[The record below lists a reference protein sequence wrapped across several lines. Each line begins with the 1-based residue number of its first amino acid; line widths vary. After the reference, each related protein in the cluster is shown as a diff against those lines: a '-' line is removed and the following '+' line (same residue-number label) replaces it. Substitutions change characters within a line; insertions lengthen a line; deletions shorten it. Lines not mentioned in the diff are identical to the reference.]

1 MKLGFFVTNQY
12 LPGESMS
19 EKIQESSEQVRA
31 ARDAG
36 FSLIATGQHYLAA
49 PYQMSTSFTL
59 LSRLAADAGDMQVAA
74 TVILVPLHNPVEL
87 AESISTLDAITNGK
101 FVFGVGLGYRDEE
114 YSAFGVKREERVGRM
129 NEAMDLIKRLWSEDE
144 VEFNGKYYTV
154 PKTKISTKPV
164 QNPHP
169 PIWVAANNDVAIRR
183 AARWGYPWLIN
194 PHATVPMVAD
204 QWTKYKSALDEFGNP
219 VPDDLPMMREMYVA
233 EDRETA
239 YLESR
244 PFLEAKYKAYA
255 DWGQDKAL
263 PGEESFSVPYQDLA
277 KDRFLLGSPDD
288 IVEEFRRYHDELGV
302 NHMICRMQWPGM
314 PQEKVLKQIELLGRE
329 VIPRIREF

>member
-1 MKLGFFVTNQY
+1 MPQ
-12 LPGESMS
+12 
-19 EKIQESSEQVRA
+19 KIQDSSEQVRA

-36 FSLIATGQHYLAA
+36 FSLIATGEHFLAA
-49 PYQMSTSFTL
+49 PYQMSNSFTL

-87 AESISTLDAITNGK
+87 AESIATLDAITNGK
-101 FVFGVGLGYRDEE
+101 FVFGVGLGYREEE
-114 YSAFGVKREERVGRM
+114 YTAFGVQPGERVGRF
-129 NEAMDLIKRLWSEDE
+129 NEAMDLIKRLWSDEE
-144 VEFNGKYYTV
+144 VEFNGKYYNV
-154 PKTKISTKPV
+154 PKTKISTRPV
-164 QNPHP
+164 QTPP

-204 QWTKYKSALDEFGNP
+204 QWNRYKAALNEFGNP
-219 VPDDLPMMREMYVA
+219 VPSELPMMREMYVA
-233 EDRETA
+233 QDRETA
-239 YLESR
+239 FIESQ
-244 PFLEAKYKAYA
+244 PFLEGKYKAYA

-288 IVEEFRRYHDELGV
+288 IVSEFRRYAEELGV

-314 PQEKVLKQIELLGRE
+314 PQEQVLKQIELLGRE
-329 VIPRIREF
+329 VIPRIKNF

>member
-12 LPGESMS
+12 LPGESMPQ
-19 EKIQESSEQVRA
+19 KIQESSDQVKA

-36 FSLIATGQHYLAA
+36 FSLIATGEHFLAA
-49 PYQMSTSFTL
+49 PYQMSNSFTL

-87 AESISTLDAITNGK
+87 AESIATLDAITNGK
-101 FVFGVGLGYRDEE
+101 FVFGVGLGYREEE
-114 YSAFGVKREERVGRM
+114 YTAFGVQQGERVGRF
-129 NEAMDLIKRLWSEDE
+129 NEAMDLIKRLWSDEE

-154 PKTKISTKPV
+154 PKTKISTRPV
-164 QNPHP
+164 QTPP

-204 QWTKYKSALDEFGNP
+204 QWNRYKAALDEFENP
-219 VPDDLPMMREMYVA
+219 IPSELPMMREMYVA
-233 EDRETA
+233 QDRETA
-239 YLESR
+239 FIESQ
-244 PFLEAKYKAYA
+244 PFLEGKYKAYA

-288 IVEEFRRYHDELGV
+288 IVSEFRRYAEELGV
-302 NHMICRMQWPGM
+302 NHMICRMQSVSYTHLTLPTICS
-314 PQEKVLKQIELLGRE
+314 V
-329 VIPRIREF
+329 

>member
-12 LPGESMS
+12 LPGESMPQ
-19 EKIQESSEQVRA
+19 KIQDSSEQVRA
-31 ARDAG
+31 AREAG
-36 FSLIATGQHYLAA
+36 FSLIATGEHFLAA
-49 PYQMSTSFTL
+49 PYQMSNSFTL

-87 AESISTLDAITNGK
+87 AESIATLDAITNGK
-101 FVFGVGLGYRDEE
+101 FVFGVGLGYREEE
-114 YSAFGVKREERVGRM
+114 YTAFGVRPGERVGRF
-129 NEAMDLIKRLWSEDE
+129 NEAMDLIKRLWSDEE
-144 VEFNGKYYTV
+144 VEFNGKYYNV
-154 PKTKISTKPV
+154 PITKISTRPV
-164 QNPHP
+164 QTPP

-204 QWTKYKSALDEFGNP
+204 QWNRYKAALDEFENP
-219 VPDDLPMMREMYVA
+219 IPSELPMMREMYVA
-233 EDRETA
+233 QDRETA
-239 YLESR
+239 FIESQ
-244 PFLEAKYKAYA
+244 PFLEGKYKAYA

-263 PGEESFSVPYQDLA
+263 PGEESFTVPYQDLA

-288 IVEEFRRYHDELGV
+288 IVSEFRRYAEELGV

-314 PQEKVLKQIELLGRE
+314 PQEQVLNQIELLGRE
-329 VIPRIREF
+329 VIPRIKDF

>member
-1 MKLGFFVTNQY
+1 MPQ
-12 LPGESMS
+12 
-19 EKIQESSEQVRA
+19 KIQDSSEQVRA

-36 FSLIATGQHYLAA
+36 FSLIATGEHYLAA

-87 AESISTLDAITNGK
+87 AESIATLDAITNGK

-114 YSAFGVKREERVGRM
+114 YTAFGIQRGERVGRF
-129 NEAMDLIKRLWSEDE
+129 NEAMDLIKRLWSEEE

-154 PKTKISTKPV
+154 PKTKISTRPV
-164 QNPHP
+164 QNPP

-204 QWTKYKSALDEFGNP
+204 QWNRYKAALDEFGNP
-219 VPDDLPMMREMYVA
+219 VPSELPMMREMYVA
-233 EDRETA
+233 QDRETA
-239 YLESR
+239 FIESQ
-244 PFLEAKYKAYA
+244 PFLEGKYKAYA
-255 DWGQDKAL
+255 EWGQDKAL
-263 PGEESFSVPYQDLA
+263 PGEESFNVPYQDLA
-277 KDRFLLGSPDD
+277 KDRFLLGSPAD
-288 IVEEFRRYHDELGV
+288 IVSEFHRYAEELGV

-314 PQEKVLKQIELLGRE
+314 PHTAVMRQIELLGQH
-329 VIPRIREF
+329 VLPHFNGK

>member
-1 MKLGFFVTNQY
+1 
-12 LPGESMS
+12 
-19 EKIQESSEQVRA
+19 
-31 ARDAG
+31 
-36 FSLIATGQHYLAA
+36 
-49 PYQMSTSFTL
+49 
-59 LSRLAADAGDMQVAA
+59 MQVAA

-87 AESISTLDAITNGK
+87 AESIATLDCITNGK

-114 YSAFGVKREERVGRM
+114 YTAFGVQRGERVGRM
-129 NEAMDLIKRLWSEDE
+129 NEAMDLIKKLWSEDE

-154 PKTKISTKPV
+154 PKTKISTRPV

-204 QWTKYKSALDEFGNP
+204 QWVRYKAALEEFGNP
-219 VPDDLPMMREMYVA
+219 VPDELPMMREMYVA
-233 EDRETA
+233 RDRETA
-239 YLESR
+239 FIESQ
-244 PFLEAKYKAYA
+244 PFLEGKYKAYA

-288 IVEEFRRYHDELGV
+288 IVTEFRRYSDELGV

-314 PQEKVLKQIELLGRE
+314 PQEQVLKQIELLGRE
-329 VIPRIREF
+329 VIPRINDF

>member
-12 LPGESMS
+12 LPGESMPQ
-19 EKIQESSEQVRA
+19 KIQESSEQVKA

-36 FSLIATGQHYLAA
+36 FSLIATGEHFLAA
-49 PYQMSTSFTL
+49 PYQMSNSFTL

-87 AESISTLDAITNGK
+87 AESIATLDAITNGK
-101 FVFGVGLGYRDEE
+101 FVFGVGLGYREEE
-114 YSAFGVKREERVGRM
+114 YTAFGVQQGERVGRF
-129 NEAMDLIKRLWSEDE
+129 NEAMDLIKRLWSDEE

-154 PKTKISTKPV
+154 PKTKISTRPV
-164 QNPHP
+164 QTPP

-204 QWTKYKSALDEFGNP
+204 QWNRYKAALDEFGNP
-219 VPDDLPMMREMYVA
+219 IPSELPMMREMYVA
-233 EDRETA
+233 QDRETA
-239 YLESR
+239 FIESQ
-244 PFLEAKYKAYA
+244 PFLEGKYKAYA

-288 IVEEFRRYHDELGV
+288 IVSEFRRYAEELGV

-314 PQEKVLKQIELLGRE
+314 PQEQVLKQIELLGRE
-329 VIPRIREF
+329 VIPRIKDF

>member
-12 LPGESMS
+12 LPGESMPQ
-19 EKIQESSEQVRA
+19 KIQESSEQVKA

-36 FSLIATGQHYLAA
+36 FSLIATGEHFLAA
-49 PYQMSTSFTL
+49 PYQMSNSFTL

-87 AESISTLDAITNGK
+87 AESIATLDAISNGK
-101 FVFGVGLGYRDEE
+101 FVFGVGLGYREE
-114 YSAFGVKREERVGRM
+114 QYTAFGVQRGERGGRF
-129 NEAMDLIKRLWSEDE
+129 NEAMDLIKRLWSDEE

-154 PKTKISTKPV
+154 PKTKISTRPV
-164 QNPHP
+164 QTPP

-204 QWTKYKSALDEFGNP
+204 QWNRYKAALDEFENP
-219 VPDDLPMMREMYVA
+219 IPSELPMMREMYVA
-233 EDRETA
+233 QDRETA
-239 YLESR
+239 FIESQ
-244 PFLEAKYKAYA
+244 PFLEGKYKAYA

-288 IVEEFRRYHDELGV
+288 IVSEFRRYAEELGV

-314 PQEKVLKQIELLGRE
+314 PQEQVLNQIELLGRE
-329 VIPRIREF
+329 VIPRIKDF

>member
-12 LPGESMS
+12 LPGESMPQ
-19 EKIQESSEQVRA
+19 KIQDSSEQVKA

-36 FSLIATGQHYLAA
+36 FSLIATGEHFLAA
-49 PYQMSTSFTL
+49 PYQMSNSFTL

-87 AESISTLDAITNGK
+87 AESIATLDAITTGK
-101 FVFGVGLGYRDEE
+101 FVFGVGLGYREE
-114 YSAFGVKREERVGRM
+114 DYTAFGGQPGERVGRF
-129 NEAMDLIKRLWSEDE
+129 NEAMDLIKRLWSDEE
-144 VEFNGKYYTV
+144 VEFYGKYYNV
-154 PKTKISTKPV
+154 PKTKMSTRPV
-164 QNPHP
+164 QTPP

-204 QWTKYKSALDEFGNP
+204 QWNRYKAALDEFENP
-219 VPDDLPMMREMYVA
+219 IPSELPMMREMYVA
-233 EDRETA
+233 QDRETA
-239 YLESR
+239 FIESQ
-244 PFLEAKYKAYA
+244 PFLEGKYKAYA

-288 IVEEFRRYHDELGV
+288 IVSEFRRYAEELGV

-314 PQEKVLKQIELLGRE
+314 PQEQVLNQIELLGRE
-329 VIPRIREF
+329 VIPRIKDF

>member
-12 LPGESMS
+12 LPGESMPQ
-19 EKIQESSEQVRA
+19 KIQESSEQVKA

-36 FSLIATGQHYLAA
+36 FSLIATGEHFLAA
-49 PYQMSTSFTL
+49 PYQMSNSFTL
-59 LSRLAADAGDMQVAA
+59 LSRLAADSGDMQVAA

-87 AESISTLDAITNGK
+87 AESIATLDAITNGK
-101 FVFGVGLGYRDEE
+101 FVFGVGLGYREEE
-114 YSAFGVKREERVGRM
+114 YTAFGVQRGARVGRF
-129 NEAMDLIKRLWSEDE
+129 NEAMDLIKRLWIDEE

-154 PKTKISTKPV
+154 PKTKISTRPV
-164 QNPHP
+164 QTPP

-204 QWTKYKSALDEFGNP
+204 QWNRYKAALDEFGNP
-219 VPDDLPMMREMYVA
+219 IPSELPMMREMYVA
-233 EDRETA
+233 RDRETA
-239 YLESR
+239 FIESQ
-244 PFLEAKYKAYA
+244 PFLEGKYKAYA

-277 KDRFLLGSPDD
+277 KARFLLGSPDD
-288 IVEEFRRYHDELGV
+288 IVSEFRRYAEELGV

-314 PQEKVLKQIELLGRE
+314 PQEQVLKQIELLGRE
-329 VIPRIREF
+329 VIPRIKDF

>member
-12 LPGESMS
+12 LPGESMPQ
-19 EKIQESSEQVRA
+19 KIQDSSEQVRA

-36 FSLIATGQHYLAA
+36 FSLIATGEHFLAA
-49 PYQMSTSFTL
+49 PYQMSNSFTL

-87 AESISTLDAITNGK
+87 AESIATLDAITNGK
-101 FVFGVGLGYRDEE
+101 FVFGVGLGYREEE
-114 YSAFGVKREERVGRM
+114 YTAFGVRPGERVGRF
-129 NEAMDLIKRLWSEDE
+129 NEAMDLIKRLWSDEE
-144 VEFNGKYYTV
+144 VEFNGKYYNV
-154 PKTKISTKPV
+154 PKTKISTRPV
-164 QNPHP
+164 QTPP

-204 QWTKYKSALDEFGNP
+204 QWNRYKAALNEFENP
-219 VPDDLPMMREMYVA
+219 VPSELPMMREMYVA
-233 EDRETA
+233 QDRETA
-239 YLESR
+239 FIESQ
-244 PFLEAKYKAYA
+244 PFLEGKYKAYA

-288 IVEEFRRYHDELGV
+288 IVSEFRRYAEELGV

-314 PQEKVLKQIELLGRE
+314 PQEQVLKQIELLGRE
-329 VIPRIREF
+329 VIPRIKNF

>member
-12 LPGESMS
+12 LPGESMPQ
-19 EKIQESSEQVRA
+19 KIQESSEQVKA

-36 FSLIATGQHYLAA
+36 FSLIATGEHFLAA
-49 PYQMSTSFTL
+49 PYQMSNSFTL

-87 AESISTLDAITNGK
+87 AESIATLDAITNGK
-101 FVFGVGLGYRDEE
+101 FVFGVGLGYREEE
-114 YSAFGVKREERVGRM
+114 YTAFGVQQGERVGRF
-129 NEAMDLIKRLWSEDE
+129 NEAMDLIKRLWSDEE

-154 PKTKISTKPV
+154 PKTKISTRPV
-164 QNPHP
+164 QTPP

-204 QWTKYKSALDEFGNP
+204 QWNRYKAALDEFENP
-219 VPDDLPMMREMYVA
+219 IPSELPMMREMYVA
-233 EDRETA
+233 QDRETA
-239 YLESR
+239 FIESQ
-244 PFLEAKYKAYA
+244 PFLEGKYKAYA

-288 IVEEFRRYHDELGV
+288 IVSEFRRYAEELGV

-314 PQEKVLKQIELLGRE
+314 PQDQVLKQIELLGRE
-329 VIPRIREF
+329 VIPRIKDF